1 MNRPVDEFVDGFG
14 LRLRTPDPSGPD
26 PLEVLRFSDALV
38 GSQSFEFMLRE
49 RVSRLA
55 NFRHGYYS
63 RVRRVDR
70 VDGGAALALVSE
82 TPQGARLSRIL
93 EVAAASGLEL
103 DINAALCL
111 VRQLVPA
118 VAMLHQNA
126 RDVSHGAIAPERIV
140 ITPNAR
146 VVIVEYVLGAAVEQ
160 LGYNR
165 ERLWKELRVA
175 APSSAGAPRINHR
188 TDVMQLGMVA
198 LALVVGRPLEDD
210 DLKYVGDLVAS
221 ATESSSGGR
230 EPISEP
236 LRRWLSRSL
245 QLDSRA
251 SFESALEAQLALD
264 DVLNGE
270 SGYIAAPVA
279 LETFLARYEDRAA
292 AMAASAAAAAEVAS
306 APSPALT
313 VARNIADEEAI
324 AARAEAERLEQE
336 RLAAEK
342 ADAERAEEK
351 RLRAEKAEAEKAAA
365 RAAAEKAA
373 REKAEREKAER
384 EKAER
389 ERAEQE
395 RAEREKAERERVE
408 REKAAERERAER
420 AERERA
426 LAARLAGERAE
437 QDKAA
442 IGAPQVEIAPLA
454 AATVDRPRSKSGSR
468 PAYSPAP
475 APAPSSTSDGSGD
488 NAEDEALR
496 ALFTEPESPGVT
508 GVPTFW
514 RHAAIGLAVLCLAE
528 GAFIGVKYRQ
538 SLSILPSSGGTVRV
552 DSKPVGAQ
560 VKIDGQPKGATPLSV
575 QVSSGAHV
583 MELSIGG
590 EPRVIPITVNSGET
604 LGQYVE
610 LAGAPATGRLGLTS
624 LPSGASILIDGQPR
638 GVTPVELSD
647 LPAGDH
653 ELILDLNGA
662 RTRQPVTI
670 AAGTLTKVEVKLGT
684 SAVAANGA
692 QGAPAAQGPGAPGV
706 AGAVAPVPTTG
717 LLQVKVPFEMQVF
730 EGTTLVGVTSD
741 KLSLPPGPHDLRIVS
756 ETLAFETRL
765 HAEIFV
771 GKTTRLPVALP
782 KGSISLNATPWAEVW
797 IDGEKVGETPMGNY
811 AVTIG
816 PHEIVFKNPDLG
828 EQHHAATVTAATPVK
843 LSVDLTKPQ

>member
-1 MNRPVDEFVDGFG
+1 MGSAAPHVMNSPVDEFVDGFG
-14 LRLRTPDPSGPD
+14 VRLRAVDPTGPE
-26 PLEVLRFSDALV
+26 PLEFLRFSDGLL

-70 VDGGAALALVSE
+70 VDGGATLALVSE

-210 DLKYVGDLVAS
+210 DLRYVGDLVTS

-279 LETFLARYEDRAA
+279 LETFLARYEGHAV
-292 AMAASAAAAAEVAS
+292 AMAASAAAAAEAAQ
-306 APSPALT
+306 APAPELT
-313 VARNIADEEAI
+313 VARNIAEEEAI
-324 AARAEAERLEQE
+324 AARAEAEREELE
-336 RLAAEK
+336 RVAA
-342 ADAERAEEK
+342 A
-351 RLRAEKAEAEKAAA
+351 KAEAERVERENAAA
-365 RAAAEKAA
+365 RAAAEKA
-373 REKAEREKAER
+373 ERERVER

-395 RAEREKAERERVE
+395 KAEREQAERAKAAERERVE
-408 REKAAERERAER
+408 RAEH
-420 AERERA
+420 ERA

-437 QDKAA
+437 HEKAPV
-442 IGAPQVEIAPLA
+442 GAPQVEVAPLA
-454 AATVDRPRSKSGSR
+454 APTVDRPRSKSGSR
-468 PAYSPAP
+468 PAVAP
-475 APAPSSTSDGSGD
+475 AHAAVVPAASDGVWRRLGRRS
-488 NAEDEALR
+488 AAR
-496 ALFTEPESPGVT
+496 ALQ
-508 GVPTFW
+508 
-514 RHAAIGLAVLCLAE
+514 R
-528 GAFIGVKYRQ
+528 
-538 SLSILPSSGGTVRV
+538 
-552 DSKPVGAQ
+552 
-560 VKIDGQPKGATPLSV
+560 
-575 QVSSGAHV
+575 
-583 MELSIGG
+583 
-590 EPRVIPITVNSGET
+590 
-604 LGQYVE
+604 
-610 LAGAPATGRLGLTS
+610 
-624 LPSGASILIDGQPR
+624 
-638 GVTPVELSD
+638 
-647 LPAGDH
+647 
-653 ELILDLNGA
+653 
-662 RTRQPVTI
+662 
-670 AAGTLTKVEVKLGT
+670 AAGTGRHGRSDLL
-684 SAVAANGA
+684 
-692 QGAPAAQGPGAPGV
+692 APRRDGSR
-706 AGAVAPVPTTG
+706 GAVPRRGRVHRRQVPGRACRSFPRRAAPS
-717 LLQVKVPFEMQVF
+717 
-730 EGTTLVGVTSD
+730 TSSRSRSAR
-741 KLSLPPGPHDLRIVS
+741 K
-756 ETLAFETRL
+756 
-765 HAEIFV
+765 
-771 GKTTRLPVALP
+771 
-782 KGSISLNATPWAEVW
+782 
-797 IDGEKVGETPMGNY
+797 
-811 AVTIG
+811 
-816 PHEIVFKNPDLG
+816 
-828 EQHHAATVTAATPVK
+828 
-843 LSVDLTKPQ
+843 

>member
-1 MNRPVDEFVDGFG
+1 MA
-14 LRLRTPDPSGPD
+14 DPAGQE
-26 PLEVLRFSDALV
+26 PLEVLRFSSVLV

-70 VDGGAALALVSE
+70 MDGGNTLALVSE
-82 TPQGARLSRIL
+82 NPQGARLSRIL
-93 EVAAASGLEL
+93 DVAAASGLEL

-126 RDVSHGAIAPERIV
+126 RDVSHGAIGPERVV

-175 APSSAGAPRINHR
+175 APSAAGAPRINHR

-210 DLKYVGDLVAS
+210 DLRYVGDLVAS
-221 ATESSSGGR
+221 ATESSSGSR
-230 EPISEP
+230 EPISDP

-245 QLDSRA
+245 QLDARA

-292 AMAASAAAAAEVAS
+292 AMAASAAAAVETS
-306 APSPALT
+306 TPLPSALT
-313 VARNIADEEAI
+313 VARNIAEEEAI
-324 AARAEAERLEQE
+324 AARAEAERLEQD
-336 RLAAEK
+336 RLAAAK
-342 ADAERAEEK
+342 AEAERAEQE
-351 RLRAEKAEAEKAAA
+351 RLRAEKAEAERVERE
-365 RAAAEKAA
+365 RAAAAAKAA
-373 REKAEREKAER
+373 TEKAEREKTER
-384 EKAER
+384 
-389 ERAEQE
+389 E
-395 RAEREKAERERVE
+395 RAEREKAEHEKAE
-408 REKAAERERAER
+408 RENAERERAER
-420 AERERA
+420 TERERA

-437 QDKAA
+437 QEKVA
-442 IGAPQVEIAPLA
+442 IGAPEVEVAPLA

-468 PAYSPAP
+468 PAFNPASARTQP
-475 APAPSSTSDGSGD
+475 AADTSDEAS
-488 NAEDEALR
+488 EDEALR
-496 ALFTEPESPGVT
+496 ALFNEPQKPVVE
-508 GVPTFW
+508 GVPAFW

-528 GAFIGVKYRQ
+528 GAFIGLKYSQ
-538 SLSILPSSGGTVRV
+538 SLSILPSSGGMVRV

-560 VKIDGQPKGATPLSV
+560 VKIDGQARGATPMSVPLSA
-575 QVSSGAHV
+575 GAHV

-604 LGQYVE
+604 LGQYIE
-610 LAGAPATGRLGLTS
+610 LAGAPASGRLGVTS
-624 LPSGASILIDGQPR
+624 SPAGAAILIDGQPR
-638 GVTPVELSD
+638 GVTPAELSD
-647 LPAGDH
+647 LTAGDH

-670 AAGTLTKVEVKLGT
+670 AAGTLTKVEVKLGPG
-684 SAVAANGA
+684 AQGANGA
-692 QGAPAAQGPGAPGV
+692 QGAGAAVPGAPGATTDV
-706 AGAVAPVPTTG
+706 AAAPTLG
-717 LLQVKVPFEMQVF
+717 FLRVKVPFEMQVF

-741 KLSLPPGPHDLRIVS
+741 RLPLQPGPHDLRIVS

-771 GKTTRLPVALP
+771 GKTTRLPLALP
-782 KGSISLNATPWAEVW
+782 NGSISLNATPWAEVW
-797 IDGEKVGETPMGNY
+797 IDGEKVGETPIGNY
-811 AVTIG
+811 ALTIG

-828 EQHHAATVTAATPVK
+828 EQHHAATVTAAAPVK
-843 LSVDLTKPQ
+843 LSVDLTKRPQ

>member
-1 MNRPVDEFVDGFG
+1 MGSAAPHVMNTLVDEFADGFG
-14 LRLRTPDPSGPD
+14 VRLRTVDPTGQE
-26 PLEVLRFSDALV
+26 PLEFLRFGSALV

-49 RVSRLA
+49 RVGRLA

-70 VDGGAALALVSE
+70 VDGGTTLALVSE
-82 TPQGARLSRIL
+82 TPQGSRLSRIL
-93 EVAAASGLEL
+93 EVASASGLEL

-210 DLKYVGDLVAS
+210 DLRYVGDLVTS

-279 LETFLARYEDRAA
+279 LETFLARYEDRAV
-292 AMAASAAAAAEVAS
+292 AMAASVVAAAAAAQAS
-306 APSPALT
+306 AAALT
-313 VARNIADEEAI
+313 VARNLAEEEAI
-324 AARAEAERLEQE
+324 AARAEAERLEQD
-336 RLAAEK
+336 RMAVAKAE
-342 ADAERAEEK
+342 AERVERENAAA
-351 RLRAEKAEAEKAAA
+351 RAEAEKAE
-365 RAAAEKAA
+365 RDRVEREKAEREQA
-373 REKAEREKAER
+373 DREKAEREKVDR
-384 EKAER
+384 EKAD
-389 ERAEQE
+389 
-395 RAEREKAERERVE
+395 
-408 REKAAERERAER
+408 REKAAERERVER

-437 QDKAA
+437 QEKPAV
-442 IGAPQVEIAPLA
+442 GGPQVEVSPLA
-454 AATVDRPRSKSGSR
+454 ASTVDRPRSKSGSR
-468 PAYSPAP
+468 QAFTSPPAAIAP
-475 APAPSSTSDGSGD
+475 AASDEPETAS
-488 NAEDEALR
+488 EDEALR
-496 ALFTEPESPGVT
+496 ALFSEPQQPVAK
-508 GVPTFW
+508 GVPTYW
-514 RHAAIGLAVLCLAE
+514 RHVALGLAVLCLAE
-528 GAFIGVKYRQ
+528 GALIGVKYRQ
-538 SLSILPSSGGTVRV
+538 SLSVLPSSDGTVRV

-575 QVSSGAHV
+575 QVSAGTHV
-583 MELSIGG
+583 MELSVGG
-590 EPRVIPITVNSGET
+590 EPRVIPITVTSGET

-610 LAGAPATGRLGLTS
+610 LAGVPATGRLGVS
-624 LPSGASILIDGQPR
+624 SMPSGAAILIDGQPK
-638 GVTPVELSD
+638 GVTPAELPD
-647 LPAGDH
+647 LAVGDH

-662 RTRQPVTI
+662 RARQPVTI
-670 AAGTLTKVEVKLGT
+670 AAGTLTKVEVRLGQG
-684 SAVAANGA
+684 APGANGA
-692 QGAPAAQGPGAPGV
+692 NGAPGAPGAANPV
-706 AGAVAPVPTTG
+706 AAVPTTG
-717 LLQVKVPFEMQVF
+717 SLQVKVPFEMQVF
-730 EGTTLVGVTSD
+730 EGTTLVGVTSN
-741 KLSLPPGPHDLRIVS
+741 KLPLPPGPHDLRIVS
-756 ETLAFETRL
+756 ETLEFEAPL
-765 HAEIFV
+765 HAEIVV

-797 IDGEKVGETPMGNY
+797 IDGEKVGETPIGNY

-816 PHEIVFKNPDLG
+816 PHEVVFKNPDLG

-843 LSVDLTKPQ
+843 LSVDLTKPQQ

>member
-1 MNRPVDEFVDGFG
+1 MGSAAPHVMNSPVDEFVDGFG
-14 LRLRTPDPSGPD
+14 VRLRAVDPTGPE
-26 PLEVLRFSDALV
+26 PLEFLRFSDGLV

-70 VDGGAALALVSE
+70 VDGGTTLALVSE

-126 RDVSHGAIAPERIV
+126 RDVSHGSIAPERIV

-210 DLKYVGDLVAS
+210 DLRYVGDLVTS

-279 LETFLARYEDRAA
+279 LETFLARYEGHAV
-292 AMAASAAAAAEVAS
+292 AMAASAAAAAEAAQ
-306 APSPALT
+306 APAPALT
-313 VARNIADEEAI
+313 VARNIAEEEAI
-324 AARAEAERLEQE
+324 AARAEAEREELE
-336 RLAAEK
+336 RVAA
-342 ADAERAEEK
+342 A
-351 RLRAEKAEAEKAAA
+351 KAEAERLERENAAA
-365 RAAAEKAA
+365 RAAA
-373 REKAEREKAER
+373 
-384 EKAER
+384 
-389 ERAEQE
+389 
-395 RAEREKAERERVE
+395 EKAERERVE
-408 REKAAERERAER
+408 REKAERERVEQEKAERETAERAKAAERERVER
-420 AERERA
+420 AEHERA

-437 QDKAA
+437 HEKAPV
-442 IGAPQVEIAPLA
+442 GAPQVEVAPLA
-454 AATVDRPRSKSGSR
+454 APTVDRPRSKSGSR
-468 PAYSPAP
+468 PAVVPAP
-475 APAPSSTSDGSGD
+475 AAVAPAASEEPGAAS
-488 NAEDEALR
+488 EDEALR
-496 ALFTEPESPGVT
+496 ALFSEPQAPAVT
-508 GVPTFW
+508 GVPTYW
-514 RHAAIGLAVLCLAE
+514 RHAAMGLAVLCLAE

-538 SLSILPSSGGTVRV
+538 SLSILPSSGGTVHV

-575 QVSSGAHV
+575 QVSAGTHV
-583 MELSIGG
+583 MELSVGG
-590 EPRVIPITVNSGET
+590 EPRVIPITVNDGEA

-610 LAGAPATGRLGLTS
+610 LAGAPATGRLGVSST
-624 LPSGASILIDGQPR
+624 PAGAAILIDGQPR
-638 GVTPVELSD
+638 GVTPAELSD
-647 LPAGDH
+647 LSAGDH

-670 AAGTLTKVEVKLGT
+670 AAGTLTKVDVRLG
-684 SAVAANGA
+684 AGAQAANGA
-692 QGAPAAQGPGAPGV
+692 QGAGAVPGAPG
-706 AGAVAPVPTTG
+706 AVNPAAAVPTMG
-717 LLQVKVPFEMQVF
+717 ALQVKAPFEMQVF
-730 EGTTLVGVTSD
+730 EGATLVGVTSD
-741 KLSLPPGPHDLRIVS
+741 KLPLPPGPHDLRVVS
-756 ETLAFETRL
+756 ETLAFEARL

-797 IDGEKVGETPMGNY
+797 IDGEKVGETPIGNY

-843 LSVDLTKPQ
+843 LSVDLRKPQ